1 MNQENSPHNPLKYDH
16 KLPEKKINTMA
27 LRMAFFQKV
36 MSGCGALAFIWATV
50 VLLGGFSTLIKQ
62 KDFWFVTIIVFME
75 ATCCHRGARVQANN
89 HKALQWLSIGV
100 AAPETKPP
108 KKRPRASRRPPT
120 TVLTTDTSNFRA
132 MVQEFTG
139 FPAPPFAVGPSPF
152 VRPRL
157 LGGASAYGSPFLVR
171 PCPLKYPQQNP
182 ALLSSI
188 GTCTTTGG
196 GANSLMHALTLLARS
211 NAMPSTPADVTTAR
225 GSGSADQY
233 GGHHGH
239 GMGDFNFNPFDDFE
253 TETSASAEGD
263 KAANGDHAGFFSSLG
278 GAGDKYDQ
286 H

>member
-1 MNQENSPHNPLKYDH
+1 MASTTSGSLPSSPSLPGTGSEQEFFSVDPHGLFLPSSPSPASLFDH
-16 KLPEKKINTMA
+16 DSSFQG
-27 LRMAFFQKV
+27 FFPT
-36 MSGCGALAFIWATV
+36 SSPTRATATPPHPTAP
-50 VLLGGFSTLIKQ
+50 SKQ
-62 KDFWFVTIIVFME
+62 T
-75 ATCCHRGARVQANN
+75 
-89 HKALQWLSIGV
+89 
-100 AAPETKPP
+100 

-139 FPAPPFAVGPSPF
+139 FPAPPFAAGPSPF

-157 LGGASAYGSPFLVR
+157 LGGASAYGPPFLVR

-188 GTCTTTGG
+188 GTGTTTGG
-196 GANSLMHALTLLARS
+196 RANSLMHALALLARS
-211 NAMPSTPADVTTAR
+211 NAMPSTPADVTAR
-225 GSGSADQY
+225 GSGAADQY

-239 GMGDFNFNPFDDFE
+239 GMGDFNYNPFDDFE
-253 TETSASAEGD
+253 TETAAAAAEGD

-278 GAGDKYDQ
+278 GAGDKYDR

>member
-1 MNQENSPHNPLKYDH
+1 MASTTSGSLPSSPSLPGTGAEQEFSSVDPHGLFLPSSPSPASLYFDH
-16 KLPEKKINTMA
+16 DSSFQGFLPTSSPT
-27 LRMAFFQKV
+27 R
-36 MSGCGALAFIWATV
+36 AT
-50 VLLGGFSTLIKQ
+50 
-62 KDFWFVTIIVFME
+62 
-75 ATCCHRGARVQANN
+75 ATPPHPT
-89 HKALQWLSIGV
+89 
-100 AAPETKPP
+100 APSKPP
-108 KKRPRASRRPPT
+108 KKRLRASRRPPT

-139 FPAPPFAVGPSPF
+139 FPAPPFAAGPSPF

-157 LGGASAYGSPFLVR
+157 LGGASAYGPPFLVR

-188 GTCTTTGG
+188 GTGTTTGG
-196 GANSLMHALTLLARS
+196 GANSLMHALALLARS

-225 GSGSADQY
+225 GSVAADQY

-253 TETSASAEGD
+253 TETAAAVEGD
-263 KAANGDHAGFFSSLG
+263 KTANGDHAGFFSSLG
-278 GAGDKYDQ
+278 GAGDKYDR